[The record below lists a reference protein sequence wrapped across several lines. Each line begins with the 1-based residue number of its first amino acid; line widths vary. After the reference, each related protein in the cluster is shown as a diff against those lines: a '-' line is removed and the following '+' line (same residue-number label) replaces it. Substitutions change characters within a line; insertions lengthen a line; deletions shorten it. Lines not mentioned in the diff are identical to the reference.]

1 MPGDMP
7 PTVQAMLS
15 DYSPQVATAPL
26 ADFIPAY
33 EADIGRHLAGK
44 CSLGPS
50 LPQFSLTRV
59 ASRCCVD
66 VYAGGQGLAGR

>member
-1 MPGDMP
+1 MPRGMP

-44 CSLGPS
+44 VFARPS
-50 LPQFSLTRV
+50 T
-59 ASRCCVD
+59 ASVQTDPR
-66 VYAGGQGLAGR
+66 GIQMLR